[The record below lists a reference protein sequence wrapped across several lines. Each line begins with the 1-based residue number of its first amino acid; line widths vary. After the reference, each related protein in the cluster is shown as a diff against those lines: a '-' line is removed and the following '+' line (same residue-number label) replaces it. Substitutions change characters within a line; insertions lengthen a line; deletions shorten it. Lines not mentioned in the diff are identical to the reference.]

1 MQLMVLRKIF
11 FTLLLL
17 FLPVPAAAEVVVSFY
32 SHDFG
37 SSFPHAFVTVKGKLD
52 RGGDPI
58 DTSYGFT
65 AKSLTPAILMGP
77 VVGMVETLKPQ
88 YVQSSDRQFS
98 LKISD
103 GQYDAMMVIVA
114 KWRNQ
119 PGKSYSLNS
128 HNCIHFTGEIAQI
141 LAMKV
146 VFDRKLIKKPRSFL
160 LSLIALNPWVKGGA
174 TGG

>member
-1 MQLMVLRKIF
+1 MSLRKLILSA
-11 FTLLLL
+11 LLLL
-17 FLPVPAAAEVVVSFY
+17 LPHPAAAEIVVSFY

-37 SSFPHAFVTVKGKLD
+37 SSFPHAFITVKGSLD
-52 RGGDPI
+52 RGGEPI

-65 AKSLTPAILMGP
+65 AKSLSPSILTGP
-77 VVGMVETLKPQ
+77 VVGMVETLKPK
-88 YVQSSDRQFS
+88 YVASSDRQFAV
-98 LKISD
+98 KISD
-103 GQYDAMMVIVA
+103 AQYDAMMAVVS

-128 HNCIHFTGEIAQI
+128 HNCIHFAGEIAQT

-146 VFDRKLIKKPRSFL
+146 VFDPKLIKKPRSFM
-160 LSLIALNPWVKGGA
+160 LSLITLNPWVKGVT

>member
-1 MQLMVLRKIF
+1 MMMRKLF
-11 FTLLLL
+11 LTLLLL
-17 FLPVPAAAEVVVSFY
+17 LMPVPAAAEVVVTFY

-77 VVGMVETLKPQ
+77 VVGMVETLEPK
-88 YVQSSDRQFS
+88 YVASSDQQFAIR
-98 LKISD
+98 ISD
-103 GQYDAMMVIVA
+103 TQYDAMMAIVA

-128 HNCIHFTGEIAQI
+128 HNCVHFAGEIAQAFAI
-141 LAMKV
+141 KV
-146 VFDRKLIKKPRSFL
+146 VFNPKLIKKPRSFL
-160 LSLIALNPWVKGGA
+160 LSLIALNPWVKG
-174 TGG
+174 TR